1 MAYDSKQVLKV
12 VEKAIKDRPEI
23 WFFSSLEDITGIS
36 SDTLVKH
43 LKILGK
49 LEYIKKLILENKAK
63 ASFKAKFNLM
73 NMVDNPTAQIAML
86 KITGVKE
93 ERDIL
98 NGVERDEDG
107 EKVDNDIK
115 VTIVRGNTK

>member
-1 MAYDSKQVLKV
+1 MAYDPIKLLKEA
-12 VEKAIKDRPEI
+12 EKYIKDRQEI
-23 WFFSSLEDITGIS
+23 WFFSSLADIMGVK
-36 SDTLVKH
+36 SDTLIKH
-43 LKILGK
+43 FKK
-49 LEYIKKLILENKAK
+49 LDKLDYIKKLILENKAK

-73 NMVDNPTAQIAML
+73 NMEDNPTAQIAML

-107 EKVDNDIK
+107 EKIDNDIK
-115 VTIVRGNTK
+115 VTIVRGNSK